1 LTQSLPGGLARRV
14 ASITVGEVARGYLSL
29 VGLEGELDSLD
40 QTVLE
45 QGALVCAVEM
55 ARAKAVR
62 ETEKRLK
69 GDLLAALLQNDLSPR
84 DARLW
89 VLAMGLDLDQ
99 AHVALR
105 FAWDSATPPSRR
117 RLETLVNGEVSRRGL
132 KTIVHP
138 MGAEVACFCEVPP
151 DTARSQVV
159 MEFSQAVL
167 AQGAQEY
174 PHIHIRCG
182 IGRPAADLSEWRS
195 SFREA
200 GEALEL
206 ARRFGDREP
215 LFYTDLS
222 VYRLLLQIE
231 HSPELS
237 AYQEEMLGSL
247 LAHENFQE
255 LLHTLEAYFEHNG
268 NLSQTAEALFIHRNT
283 LMYRMDR
290 IASITG
296 LDLEDARN
304 RLALQL
310 ALHIHRMVGSKRG

>member
-1 LTQSLPGGLARRV
+1 MAEISGRGVLVQDKRLGLLAHQPSSALASLWEELLEQLCKPESLPPALRDRKSAGRETPILTQSLPGGLARRV

-132 KTIVHP
+132 KVIVHP
-138 MGAEVACFCEVPP
+138 MGAEVACFCEAPVNA
-151 DTARSQVV
+151 ARSQVV

-167 AQGAQEY
+167 AQGALEY
-174 PHIHIRCG
+174 PHIPIRCG

-215 LFYTDLS
+215 LFYTDLT
-222 VYRLLLQIE
+222 VYRLLLQI
-231 HSPELS
+231 
-237 AYQEEMLGSL
+237 
-247 LAHENFQE
+247 
-255 LLHTLEAYFEHNG
+255 
-268 NLSQTAEALFIHRNT
+268 
-283 LMYRMDR
+283 
-290 IASITG
+290 
-296 LDLEDARN
+296 
-304 RLALQL
+304 
-310 ALHIHRMVGSKRG
+310 